1 MSNIEHFI
9 RTSEHMIQTLVNDKL
24 TGIRE
29 KLKVTRCS
37 RAYKIISLSYFVEI
51 VQVLSQNNI
60 FLDDAQT
67 IGVKFLNYHHDQ
79 DSSFNISLD
88 AENNLL
94 ISTKQDM
101 QIPCLDMIKFHFG
114 LYIASGDLLEINQH
128 SKRELY
134 LNCPITM
141 APVHHWPEF
150 ILMNLSKKNN

>member
-1 MSNIEHFI
+1 MNDYFQQTLNNMSCIDNFI
-9 RTSEHMIQTLVNDKL
+9 KTSENMIKTLVNDKL

-79 DSSFNISLD
+79 DS
-88 AENNLL
+88 
-94 ISTKQDM
+94 
-101 QIPCLDMIKFHFG
+101 
-114 LYIASGDLLEINQH
+114 
-128 SKRELY
+128 
-134 LNCPITM
+134 
-141 APVHHWPEF
+141 
-150 ILMNLSKKNN
+150 